1 MQLKI
6 FLILFCIIAVLFVG
20 FNEGTTT
27 KSTTT
32 KNTTTES
39 TTMKSTTT
47 KKATPISKQKIP
59 TQTK

>member
-27 KSTTT
+27 ENTTTKSTT
-32 KNTTTES
+32 K
-39 TTMKSTTT
+39 
-47 KKATPISKQKIP
+47 KKATPISKQKIA